1 MTELQQLIGKYQTT
15 IDEDEKAEIIR
26 TDFGFLTDKTK
37 WIFLLP
43 LIEQNETYDL
53 VKVNVYKIIE
63 IADLTNLDITD
74 IKNRVLQALKVET
87 DEMVKQYGFMALT
100 WSFSN
105 FSDIIDFCMDTVE
118 NEQEDENVRHCAFG
132 VLTKSKD
139 FQKINSLRD
148 RLLQT
153 KDFTKYATTFFNERD
168 KGSR

>member
-1 MTELQQLIGKYQTT
+1 MTELQRLIDKYQTT
-15 IDEDEKAEIIR
+15 IDEDQKAEIIR
-26 TDFGFLTDKTK
+26 ADFDFLTDKNK
-37 WIFLLP
+37 WNFLLP

-63 IADLTNLDITD
+63 IADFTNLDITN
-74 IKNRVLQALKVET
+74 IKNRILQALRVET
-87 DEMVKQYGFMALT
+87 DEMVRQYGFIALT
-100 WSFSN
+100 WNFSN
-105 FSDIIDFCMDTVE
+105 FSDIINFCMDTIE

-139 FQKINSLRD
+139 FEKINSLRD